1 MVADPLHVGL
11 RWVERLFEQITQE
24 YQARVNIVQWEW
36 QVAGNAY
43 LIGFRLPD
51 QERMQFIP
59 SAYHG
64 FASAYIAYSGDPN
77 PINDELRDYI
87 EACIRGKYQ
96 SLLKGESDV

>member
-24 YQARVNIVQWEW
+24 YQAHVNIVQWEW

-59 SAYHG
+59 SAYQG

>member
-1 MVADPLHVGL
+1 MSANPLHVGL

-24 YQARVNIVQWEW
+24 YHARVHIVQWEW
-36 QVAGNAY
+36 QVAGHAY

-59 SAYHG
+59 SAYQG
-64 FASAYIAYSGDPN
+64 FTRAYIAYAGDPN

-87 EACIRGKYQ
+87 EGCIRGKYE
-96 SLLKGESDV
+96 SLLKGEPDI